1 MAINRRI
8 REKEVT
14 KMDDDFR
21 DDRIRRKRGES
32 PTVLKGAV
40 VFAVVVAVLLM
51 FIGGIFMF
59 LQSPLNT
66 AANDQGD
73 RETSAWLDFAGR
85 IIFWL
90 GASIMSTILIIGAVL
105 MGNLDPAVRFG
116 MLFLAGLMLIGTG
129 LAI

>member
-1 MAINRRI
+1 
-8 REKEVT
+8 
-14 KMDDDFR
+14 MDDDFR
-21 DDRIRRKRGES
+21 EDRIRRKKGES

-40 VFAVVVAVLLM
+40 VLAIVVAVLLM

-85 IIFWL
+85 LIFWL
-90 GASIMSTILIIGAVL
+90 GASIMSTILIIGAIL

>member
-1 MAINRRI
+1 
-8 REKEVT
+8 
-14 KMDDDFR
+14 MDDDFKH
-21 DDRIRRKRGES
+21 DRIRRKRDES

-40 VFAVVVAVLLM
+40 VFAVVVAVILM

-66 AANDQGD
+66 SAEDQGD

>member
-1 MAINRRI
+1 M
-8 REKEVT
+8 E
-14 KMDDDFR
+14 DDRR
-21 DDRIRRKRGES
+21 DDRIRRKKNEAPG
-32 PTVLKGAV
+32 VLKGVV
-40 VFAVVVAVLLM
+40 VFSIVIAVLLM

-66 AANDQGD
+66 AAEDQGD

-90 GASIMSTILIIGAVL
+90 GASIMSTILIIGAIL